1 MFSGKED
8 AAKKARLG
16 YKQLP
21 SITDEKYIIPVP
33 PEGTD
38 MSQWSPAW
46 NKEESFDDF
55 VNTIEAEQRQEQ
67 LAEAKKTARP
77 FYQRP
82 ILIVSD
88 SNLETES
95 EYFMAVLNENKN
107 KIDPSLPTPSR
118 TTPKEYKKHREE
130 YEWKGTH
137 IIFLGKSH
145 DADTLLKAKNKKWD
159 HDDIG
164 IRFATLGNKTVV
176 YSGALKNKEID
187 QLVALAKKYPVTA
200 PQGVGTISYTFLK
213 DTLGAPKLDATDTI
227 ATALAAIIGSPL
239 LVIGQALEQA
249 ENTIQGISNLS
260 ARKKMEYLKYCL
272 AILQYLESENALVE

>member
-1 MFSGKED
+1 MLSIFNLSGGT
-8 AAKKARLG
+8 AQSGRSRC
-16 YKQLP
+16 
-21 SITDEKYIIPVP
+21 SIQAELLLNFA
-33 PEGTD
+33 GR
-38 MSQWSPAW
+38 A
-46 NKEESFDDF
+46 DF
-55 VNTIEAEQRQEQ
+55 AERCTQ
-67 LAEAKKTARP
+67 
-77 FYQRP
+77 
-82 ILIVSD
+82 
-88 SNLETES
+88 
-95 EYFMAVLNENKN
+95 
-107 KIDPSLPTPSR
+107 
-118 TTPKEYKKHREE
+118 
-130 YEWKGTH
+130 
-137 IIFLGKSH
+137 
-145 DADTLLKAKNKKWD
+145 LKAKNKKWD

-164 IRFATLGNKTVV
+164 IRFATLGNKTFV

-213 DTLGAPKLDATDTI
+213 DTLGAPKQDATDTI